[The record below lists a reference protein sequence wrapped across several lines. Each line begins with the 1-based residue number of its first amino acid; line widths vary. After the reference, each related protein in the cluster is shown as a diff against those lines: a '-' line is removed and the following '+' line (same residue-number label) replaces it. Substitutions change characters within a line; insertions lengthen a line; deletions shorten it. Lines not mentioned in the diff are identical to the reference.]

1 MKKQK
6 VISNCSNTIDG
17 PLILQPDVFSD
28 ERGFFFESW
37 NRRNFHEITFKK
49 NDFVQDNHSLS
60 AYGVLRGLHFQI
72 NPKAQS
78 KLIRCIRGEIFD
90 VIVDLRSQSASY
102 GDWAGVKLD
111 SVESKQLWIPSGF
124 AHGFLVMSN
133 EAEIIYKVSDYWD
146 SKYERVLQWNDTDLG
161 INWPLDIQPKISF
174 KDSNGLSWRQV
185 KEFNYFQNSR
195 NYTI

>member
-1 MKKQK
+1 MRKQK
-6 VISNCSNTIDG
+6 VISNFSKVIDG

-37 NRRNFHEITFKK
+37 NRRNFDEITSKK
-49 NDFVQDNHSLS
+49 NDFVQDNHSRS
-60 AYGVLRGLHFQI
+60 VFGVLRGLHFQI

-90 VIVDLRSQSASY
+90 VIVDLRSQSATY
-102 GDWAGVKLD
+102 GNWAGVKLD
-111 SVESKQLWIPSGF
+111 SVESKQLWIPTGF

-146 SKYERVLQWNDTDLG
+146 SKYERVLRWNDSHLE
-161 INWPLDIQPKISF
+161 ISWPLDIQPKISF
-174 KDSNGLSWRQV
+174 KDSKGLNWRELQEL
-185 KEFNYFQNSR
+185 KFF
-195 NYTI
+195 